1 MRIANIITDEK
12 IKLDKKFNISQ
23 SLGDMIEDIP
33 TLIIGID
40 NVKKLGKEFN
50 YLDRKID
57 DKTYWTFNKKEKR
70 ALFEEDLFYF
80 IEHAYNIL
88 IKDIK
93 FNFVDVIL
101 LEGLEVVDIFKSIDK
116 DKKTITF
123 IKNNMVYVFSNKTI
137 YGFDL
142 RQIVFIGKNKITF
155 LDKIKAMSSVFLS
168 DEQILIEY
176 KNELSMFNDEV
187 KYVPLIYSIRNNE

>member
-155 LDKIKAMSSVFLS
+155 
-168 DEQILIEY
+168 
-176 KNELSMFNDEV
+176 
-187 KYVPLIYSIRNNE
+187 